1 MPNSLLDP
9 NSSAAVRS
17 FLASAI
23 PSAQLSQSDMATDQA
38 PLLLMQTA
46 HVAAAFAFAN
56 GDGKRSYDAL
66 YGSFKRHCAEQKGEW
81 DRLDL
86 AFVFCVHPDFPQLD
100 HFCSRVETDVYFCR
114 KFVVPLS
121 VPVATSLS
129 RLPFLPLLRIEG
141 QSIRPPSAQTFLQQC
156 GMPAL
161 LAKFVVV
168 QHERSPE
175 GIIEDCTSGKFGEA
189 RPLVMA
195 TSGPTVQA
203 DRPSTPIRLESV
215 TIENFRAYR
224 RPQSFELGAD
234 VTVLYGPNGFGKT
247 SFFDAVDFAITGGIG
262 RIEARRQADFSRTAR
277 HLDSKNEKSAVTLT
291 FRGEGAARTITRQI
305 DDRKQAQLDAH
316 QSDRKG
322 VLTALT
328 GGRIP
333 AADRVE
339 NFIDLFRASHLFSQE
354 QQELTKDFADDCR
367 LSAGIVSRMLAF
379 EDYANAVAKATRV
392 REVLQHSITEA
403 NDAVRL
409 LAEQISLE
417 KKEIERLGQ
426 FAKSHA
432 NVQALQSEIEA
443 LRQRLLAAGISTS
456 RETITAATIRGWR
469 ASIESKHAQSRS
481 NAERL
486 GLIAKELSALPR
498 MRTELTAL
506 QQQSTERERLLQMV
520 GNTRGVTETEVQ
532 ALERRAAE
540 LADIHMAEQ
549 KRLESFAW
557 LRKNQPDF
565 TRLIARKQE
574 LETTVRR
581 QEDELQQLQ
590 AKEAA
595 AVAALRSKEAQFAQL
610 AEKIGVA
617 RQQRNAVQT
626 FLEAVSRWQIDRARL
641 TAIAQLEQ
649 KNAATVEMLRAEE
662 RELTPLVAAA
672 GAEEG
677 RLVQHIAEADKSQSE
692 LRGLISRL
700 EGHVQTG
707 FCPLCGDDH
716 GSKEELLKSIGKHVA
731 RDAASGARADLTKVR
746 ERVRQLNEKV
756 AANKRRQQAATQESM
771 GLSTER
777 ERLGSDIAQFSAM
790 ASKLVIALE
799 GAGRTPAEQGT
810 AIHARLNQDL
820 AELEE
825 LNRDAQAAITNDRT
839 AVAVATAAVVQ
850 KKAGA
855 EQSRAEIKRVQQ
867 DIDRVRTEAQTAK
880 VALEMEPQEWAEF
893 EEISR
898 KRLEQAKA
906 DGVKLDAQGNLKK
919 TELRTARQ
927 QTTALKEQLT
937 ALHAQ
942 AGQLQKNI
950 GQITAKLEQAAL
962 PLDSTG
968 ERLLQLFTEQSRLQ
982 AELAALRDTASS
994 LELAMDAATTAAAL
1008 TTLQGT
1014 IRNRERQATE
1024 FVAKRDRCQPWL
1036 KYFDE
1041 VSRLVAAQQNDAIAN
1056 FTQLYGP
1063 RTSVIQRR
1071 LRSVYGFDDIEMTSR
1086 DSSISVRVKRSG
1098 EALRPIDYFSQSQ
1111 QQTLLLGLFLTACS
1125 SQTWSAFSPV
1135 FLDDPVTHFD
1145 DLNTYAFLDLLVGLI
1160 DSEPDARQFVIS
1172 TCDEKLLQ
1180 LARQKFRHFGERAK
1194 FYRFMAIGAEGPQ
1207 VAEMS

>member
-9 NSSAAVRS
+9 GANAAVRS
-17 FLASAI
+17 FLTDVM
-23 PSAQLSQSDMATDQA
+23 PSARLSQTDVVAEQP
-38 PLLLMQTA
+38 PLILMQTA
-46 HVAAAFAFAN
+46 HLAAAFAFAN

-66 YGSFKRHCAEQKGEW
+66 YSGFKRYCAEQKGEW

-100 HFCSRVETDVYFCR
+100 HFCSLVETDVYFCR

-156 GMPAL
+156 GMPAV

-175 GIIEDCTSGKFGEA
+175 GIIEDCTSGKFGGP
-189 RPLVMA
+189 RPLLVA
-195 TSGPTVQA
+195 NNAPTVQA
-203 DRPSTPIRLESV
+203 DGPSAPIRLESV

-262 RIEARRQADFSRTAR
+262 RIEARKQADFSRTAR
-277 HLDSKNEKSAVTLT
+277 HLDSNGEKSEVTLK
-291 FRGEGAARTITRQI
+291 FRGEGATRTMTRRV
-305 DDRKQAQLDAH
+305 DDRKQAQLDAY
-316 QSDRKG
+316 QTDRKG

-339 NFIDLFRASHLFSQE
+339 NLIDLFRASHLFSQE
-354 QQELTKDFADDCR
+354 QQELTKDFAADCR

-392 REVLQHSITEA
+392 REVLQHSIAEA
-403 NDAVRL
+403 SDAIRL
-409 LAEQISLE
+409 LAEQIALE

-426 FAKSHA
+426 SAKSHA
-432 NVQALQSEIEA
+432 NVQALEPEIEA
-443 LRQRLLAAGISTS
+443 LRQRLFAAGIPSNS
-456 RETITAATIRGWR
+456 QTATPATIRGWR
-469 ASIESKHAQSRS
+469 ASVESKHAQSRA

-486 GLIAKELSALPR
+486 GLIAKELSVVPR
-498 MRTELTAL
+498 MRAELTAV
-506 QQQSTERERLLQMV
+506 QQQTAERERLLQ
-520 GNTRGVTETEVQ
+520 TIDEKRGLTETEVQ

-540 LADIHMAEQ
+540 LADIRMAEQ

-557 LRKNQPDF
+557 LRKNQTDF
-565 TRLIARKQE
+565 ARFSARKQE

-581 QEDELQQLQ
+581 QDDELQLLR
-590 AKEAA
+590 AKETAA
-595 AVAALRSKEAQFAQL
+595 GATLRSREVQIAQL
-610 AEKIGVA
+610 AEKIGVV
-617 RQQRNAVQT
+617 RQQRNTVQA
-626 FLEAVSRWQIDRARL
+626 FLEAAPRWQTNRARL
-641 TAIAQLEQ
+641 AAIAQSEQ
-649 KNAATVEMLRAEE
+649 KNAATVETLRAEE
-662 RELTPLVAAA
+662 RELAPLLATAR
-672 GAEEG
+672 AEEG

-692 LRGLISRL
+692 LRGLISQL

-716 GSKEELLKSIGKHVA
+716 GSKEGLLKSIERHVA
-731 RDAASGARADLTKVR
+731 RDAASGARADLTQVR
-746 ERVRQLNEKV
+746 ERVRQLGERV
-756 AANKRRQQAATQESM
+756 AANKQRQQVVTQERN

-777 ERLGSDIAQFSAM
+777 ERLDSDIAQFSVM
-790 ASKLVIALE
+790 ASKLVITLE
-799 GAGRTPAEQGT
+799 GAGPTPAEQGA
-810 AIHARLNQDL
+810 AIHAQLNQDL
-820 AELEE
+820 AELEK
-825 LNRDAQAAITNDRT
+825 LNGEAQAAITNDRT
-839 AVAVATAAVVQ
+839 AVAVATAAVAQ
-850 KKAGA
+850 KKAEA
-855 EQSRAEIKRVQQ
+855 EQTRGEIKRVQQ
-867 DIDRVRTEAQTAK
+867 EIDRVRAEAQAARVT
-880 VALEMEPQEWAEF
+880 LEMEPQQLADL
-893 EEISR
+893 EETSR
-898 KRLEQAKA
+898 KRLEEAKA
-906 DGVKLDAQGNLKK
+906 DSVKLDAETNLKK
-919 TELRTARQ
+919 TELRAARQ
-927 QTTALKEQLT
+927 HTTALKEQLA
-937 ALHAQ
+937 ALRAQ

-950 GQITAKLEQAAL
+950 GQVTAKLEQAGL
-962 PLDSTG
+962 PLDSTD
-968 ERLLQLFTEQSRLQ
+968 ERLLQMVAEQSRLQ
-982 AELAALRDTASS
+982 ADLAALRDTASS

-1014 IRNRERQATE
+1014 IRNREKQAAE
-1024 FVAKRDRCQPWL
+1024 YAAKRDRCQPWL

-1041 VSRLVAAQQNDAIAN
+1041 VSRLVATQQNEAIAN
-1056 FTQLYGP
+1056 FTYLYGP

-1086 DSSISVRVKRSG
+1086 ESSISVRVKRSG
-1098 EALRPIDYFSQSQ
+1098 ETLRPIDYFSQSQ

-1194 FYRFMAIGAEGPQ
+1194 FYRFKAIGAEGPQ
-1207 VAEMS
+1207 VEEMS